1 MKALCC
7 LSGIAIALALTG
19 CSTTQVSV
27 LPQANNQYQLIS
39 TASSS
44 TDALNGAMDKAKEEC
59 KKTGQKPV
67 VVSSSVKYQGMNQDT
82 EQLAQMAATVINMN
96 TNNFVPGPDTS
107 QNYSATVLVQC
118 Q

>member
-1 MKALCC
+1 MKKLFC
-7 LSGIAIALALTG
+7 LSGIAIVLALTG

-39 TASSS
+39 TASTS
-44 TDALNGAMDKAKEEC
+44 TDALSGAMDKAKEEC

-67 VVSSSVKYQGMNQDT
+67 VLSSSVQYQGGNKDVD
-82 EQLAQMAATVINMN
+82 QLAQMAATAINMN
-96 TNNFVPGPDTS
+96 TSTFVSGPDTS